1 MNTVYHRGA
10 MLQDSLRD
18 IGISYALP
26 GYIVADMGYTGVP
39 QPVTGTLVVFPP
51 AQGRNPY
58 PYWMAG
64 YEMPDPTPTVA
75 AGTALGGPIS
85 IQSPSRS
92 ALVVNSFSLQ
102 DANGNPV
109 PCFEMDHAND
119 PNKTY
124 IASNQAFLVPKQ
136 ALNLGSTYT
145 AVFAGTVDGAVVQ
158 KTWSF
163 STPAAQ
169 LVPVSAGPFVLKNGS
184 SVTIQVDA
192 PSGITGYQ
200 YAWTQAG
207 LSGSAVHV
215 TVTRNSITLSL
226 DAGAVTTSVPITVTF
241 HDVNYS
247 SVPNLALQV
256 NAIP

>member
-124 IASNQAFLVPKQ
+124 IASNQRGVMERSPWHAGEQQLQ
-136 ALNLGSTYT
+136 AHVGVAERMEEFGRKVIRTWMPDQHRQFYQQLPFMLY
-145 AVFAGTVDGAVVQ
+145 GA
-158 KTWSF
+158 
-163 STPAAQ
+163 
-169 LVPVSAGPFVLKNGS
+169 
-184 SVTIQVDA
+184 
-192 PSGITGYQ
+192 
-200 YAWTQAG
+200 
-207 LSGSAVHV
+207 
-215 TVTRNSITLSL
+215 
-226 DAGAVTTSVPITVTF
+226 
-241 HDVNYS
+241 
-247 SVPNLALQV
+247 
-256 NAIP
+256 